1 MVHYQFVP
9 GRGLRGQNSQPC
21 SVPCYSVMTPCE
33 KGYFPLG
40 RDNWYT
46 GTAFKKGRLNLSI
59 FRNGEKGF
67 GLHYYPLRPGERTK
81 VSAVRVVWPRDSGV
95 GFTHYALS
103 PAWEFCPGEFQ
114 VLAGGAKKRHLFR
127 GFPFR
132 AGELIAD
139 LPSGTACKTGRQT
152 QLLLSLK
159 RARYSDVEAFS
170 RTVSLRSNPGQRA

>member
-1 MVHYQFVP
+1 MTRKDLVCIITPSVP
-9 GRGLRGQNSQPC
+9 EKERKSAPCESFGRGTVAWGSLTTLSLPRGNSAR
-21 SVPCYSVMTPCE
+21 E
-33 KGYFPLG
+33 
-40 RDNWYT
+40 N
-46 GTAFKKGRLNLSI
+46 
-59 FRNGEKGF
+59 FR
-67 GLHYYPLRPGERTK
+67 
-81 VSAVRVVWPRDSGV
+81 SW
-95 GFTHYALS
+95 
-103 PAWEFCPGEFQ
+103 Q
-114 VLAGGAKKRHLFR
+114 GGAKKRHLFR